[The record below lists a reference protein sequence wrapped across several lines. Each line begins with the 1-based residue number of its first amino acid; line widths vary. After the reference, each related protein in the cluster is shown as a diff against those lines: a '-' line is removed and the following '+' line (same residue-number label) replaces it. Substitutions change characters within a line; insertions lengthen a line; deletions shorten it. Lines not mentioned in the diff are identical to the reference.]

1 MARCHSGLFVYW
13 APVKLVLQTFEKLE
27 SQHTRELS
35 QMLKGSHRINF
46 TKHLIHMN
54 KTGLYNQTTLDI
66 YCIAQ
71 KNIEPNWHADAY
83 AIVKML
89 LMCAVKKAT
98 VI

>member
-1 MARCHSGLFVYW
+1 
-13 APVKLVLQTFEKLE
+13 
-27 SQHTRELS
+27 
-35 QMLKGSHRINF
+35 
-46 TKHLIHMN
+46 MN

-98 VI
+98 VIWIQLQRLAKLICAMRMQRI

>member
-1 MARCHSGLFVYW
+1 M
-13 APVKLVLQTFEKLE
+13 
-27 SQHTRELS
+27 
-35 QMLKGSHRINF
+35 
-46 TKHLIHMN
+46 
-54 KTGLYNQTTLDI
+54 LYNQTTLDI

-71 KNIEPNWHADAY
+71 KNIGPNWHADAY